1 MKTAFQSL
9 NRAVKS
15 IHVQKR
21 LTRATPYISSFPVAT
36 GWEYE
41 DANAQVDSHPCEPT
55 LDYSS
60 CFESTLEKVLEMSR
74 LGKTKAEKF
83 CTFENAV
90 RAGTKA
96 VQAVCHLCGQLKFMD
111 ELCRCTETSI
121 HSHRHPLPTMQS

>member
-1 MKTAFQSL
+1 MKTAFHSVK
-9 NRAVKS
+9 RAVKS

-21 LTRATPYISSFPVAT
+21 LQGATPYTSSFPVAT

-41 DANAQVDSHPCEPT
+41 DPNAHVEGELT

-60 CFESTLEKVLEMSR
+60 CFETTLEKVLEMSR
-74 LGKTKAEKF
+74 LGKANNADMF
-83 CTFENAV
+83 CSFENAV

-96 VQAVCHLCGQLKFMD
+96 HQAVCHLCGQLKFMD
-111 ELCRCTETSI
+111 ELCHCTGSNSMI